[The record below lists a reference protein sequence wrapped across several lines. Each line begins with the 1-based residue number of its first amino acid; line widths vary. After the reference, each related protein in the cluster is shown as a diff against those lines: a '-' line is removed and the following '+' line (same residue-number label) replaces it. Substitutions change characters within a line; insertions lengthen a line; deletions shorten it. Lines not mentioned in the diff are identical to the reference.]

1 MMKVLL
7 VYPEYPVTFWSFRYA
22 LSFISKKASF
32 PPLGLLTIAGLL
44 PEEWELRLLDMNVRK
59 LRDKDIL
66 WADYVFVSAMI
77 VQAESVR
84 KVLDRCRSLD
94 RRVVAGGP
102 LFTTGYEE
110 YAGMADHFV
119 LNEAEETLPAF
130 LSDLEKGT
138 PKKVYSSPQ
147 WADMTASP
155 VPMRKLVRTKDY
167 GAMNIQY
174 SRGCPFDCEFCN
186 ITSLFGRMPRT
197 KTKEQL
203 LAELD
208 SIHALDWKGCVFIV
222 DDNFIG
228 NKVKLKKEILPAM
241 IEWMTLHNYPFTFT
255 TEASLN
261 LADDDE
267 LMRLMVEAGFDT
279 VFVGIESPNA
289 DSLDECGK
297 RANQGRDMIAS
308 IRKMQQS
315 GLEVQGGFI
324 VGFDNDPP
332 EIFDR
337 MISFIQDSS
346 VVTAMVGLLN
356 ALPSTKLHSRLTKEG
371 RLLERASG
379 NNTDFSINFLP
390 SMEYHRLIDGYKR
403 VMQSIYSP
411 KQYYLRARTF
421 LQNYRPGSNRMF
433 HIRFNYL
440 MALPKSILRIG
451 ILGRERFQYW
461 KLFFWSLFRRPKL
474 FPHAITLSI
483 YGFHFRKMVKELAKR
498 DVAPDN
504 CDGPV

>member
-1 MMKVLL
+1 MKVLL

-32 PPLGLLTIAGLL
+32 PPLGLLTIAAML
-44 PEEWELRLLDMNVRK
+44 PGEWELQMVDMNVGK
-59 LRDKDIL
+59 LRDEEII
-66 WADYVFVSAMI
+66 WADYVYISAMI

-84 KVLDRCRSLD
+84 KVLDRCKSLG

-110 YAGMADHFV
+110 YTGMVDHFV
-119 LNEAEETLPAF
+119 LNEAEETLPIF
-130 LSDLEKGT
+130 LRDLQNGA
-138 PKKVYSSPQ
+138 PKKIYTSPK
-147 WADMTASP
+147 WADITASP
-155 VPMRKLVRTKDY
+155 VPRRDLVRIRDY

-186 ITSLFGRMPRT
+186 ITSLFGRVPRT

-203 LAELD
+203 IAELD
-208 SIHALDWKGCVFIV
+208 NIHALNWKGCVFIV

-228 NKVKLKKEILPAM
+228 NKVKLKSEILPAL
-241 IEWMTLHNYPFTFT
+241 IEWMTRKNYPFTFT

-267 LMRLMVEAGFDT
+267 LMGLMVEAGFDT

-297 RANQGRDMIAS
+297 LANQGRDMIAS
-308 IRKMQQS
+308 IWKMQQF

-346 VVTAMVGLLN
+346 VVTAMVGMLN
-356 ALPSTKLHSRLTKEG
+356 ALPSTKLHSRLREEG
-371 RLLERASG
+371 RLLERTSG

-390 SMEYHRLIDGYKR
+390 SMDYDSLRGGYKR
-403 VMQSIYSP
+403 VMQNIYAP
-411 KQYYLRARTF
+411 KQYYKRARTF
-421 LQNYRPGSNRMF
+421 LQNYRPGSNRIF
-433 HIRFNYL
+433 HLRFNYI
-440 MALPKSILRIG
+440 MALPKSIFRIG
-451 ILGRERFQYW
+451 ILGRERFHYW

-483 YGFHFRKMVKELAKR
+483 YGFHFRKMVQKLVKS
-498 DVAPDN
+498 DLLSDS
-504 CDGPV
+504 CDESV

>member
-1 MMKVLL
+1 MKVLL

-22 LSFISKKASF
+22 LSFISKKASY
-32 PPLGLLTIAGLL
+32 PPLGLLTIAALL
-44 PEEWELRLLDMNVRK
+44 PGECELRLVDMNVRK
-59 LRDKDIL
+59 LGDKEIL

-84 KVLDRCRSLD
+84 KLLGRCKSLD
-94 RRVVAGGP
+94 RKVVAGGP

-110 YAGMADHFV
+110 YAGMVDHFV
-119 LNEAEETLPAF
+119 LNEAEQTLPVF
-130 LSDLEKGT
+130 LRDLEKGL
-138 PKKVYSSPQ
+138 PKKVYTSAG
-147 WADMTASP
+147 WADMTTSP
-155 VPMRKLVRTKDY
+155 VPRRDLVRTRDY

-186 ITSLFGRMPRT
+186 ITSLFGRVPRT
-197 KTKEQL
+197 KNKEQL
-203 LAELD
+203 IAELD
-208 SIHALDWKGCVFIV
+208 NIRALGWKGCVFIV

-228 NKVKLKKEILPAM
+228 NKVKLKREILPAM
-241 IEWMTLHNYPFTFT
+241 IEWMTRNNYPFTFT

-267 LMRLMVEAGFDT
+267 LMGLMVEAGFDT

-308 IRKMQQS
+308 ILKMQQF

-346 VVTAMVGLLN
+346 VVTAMVGMLN
-356 ALPSTKLHSRLTKEG
+356 ALPSTRLHNRLTKEG
-371 RLLERASG
+371 RLLEQTSG

-390 SMEYHRLIDGYKR
+390 SMEYNNLIGGYRR
-403 VMQSIYSP
+403 VMLNIYSP
-411 KQYYLRARTF
+411 RQYYLRARTF
-421 LQNYRPGSNRMF
+421 LQNYRPGSNRIF
-433 HIRFNYL
+433 HIRFNYI

-451 ILGRERFQYW
+451 ILGKERFQYW

-483 YGFHFRKMVKELAKR
+483 YGYHFRKMVQELAKR
-498 DVAPDN
+498 DLRA
-504 CDGPV
+504 DGSGSSV